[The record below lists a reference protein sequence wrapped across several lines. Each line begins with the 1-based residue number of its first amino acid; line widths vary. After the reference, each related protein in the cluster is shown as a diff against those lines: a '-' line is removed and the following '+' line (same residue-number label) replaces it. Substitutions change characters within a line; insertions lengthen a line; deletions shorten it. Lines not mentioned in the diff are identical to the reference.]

1 MRFWKICLTLLVLI
15 IAIGAVSATDK
26 INDTTISNGGQG
38 IIETAQ
44 DTPYLEDEIATFTN
58 LNYDI
63 KNSKEYLEMTT
74 DYLFDAKNDKPHSI
88 LVEEDNYVI
97 YGNNHIIDADFQ
109 SSILNITGKNVT
121 LTDLTFTNAENEN
134 GALYIS
140 GSVILFNVTFINNIG
155 SDYGGAVINFGSL
168 ECNDCTFIDNYAEK
182 GSAIYSDAGTLDM
195 YNCYFTSQY
204 PNKYGSVYSKD
215 SDITID
221 ECDFTNTSSKYAP
234 AIYIG
239 SSSKPECE
247 VIINNTRFTDLSA
260 SETGGAIAIKVAQYV
275 AVVNS
280 IFTNTSS
287 TKNGGAIFADM
298 AGDEPYTGEMVIFN
312 STFAETSSNFGGA
325 YLQLGGTLSI
335 SDSFFT
341 DCVAEFN
348 GGAIYLSDVSADLQ
362 SNVFTGNIAKD
373 YDEYES
379 YGGAVYADTSTFDLT
394 KSEFN
399 NNNAYQGAAIYSYDS
414 KYYIGDLTFNNNG
427 NAIRTVFDKKGSKYG
442 NLYGSD
448 DIYEDDFNNTYY
460 LSSVITPGMQITL
473 LNNSTDISNIPARY
487 DLREVGLVS
496 PVKNQGSMGACWT
509 FGMNAA
515 LESAVLK
522 SLGIEAD
529 FSENHMQNTMLK
541 YSVYGL
547 SSMVEGGISPLSIG
561 YLLSWLGALPQEH
574 DTYDELGKISPIIT
588 SGNDIH
594 ILDVIFVAPD
604 TKSVGNP
611 AIKEAIL
618 KYGALQ
624 VDLVAAASEGQ
635 EYEFYNEATFSQYNP
650 NHLTP
655 DHAVCVVG
663 WDDNYPKEK
672 FSITPPG
679 NGAWIIKNSWGA
691 DWGDGGYMYL
701 SYYDQTF
708 CAFPNDI
715 TACAYGIII
724 ENDEPY
730 VANYQYDF
738 TGLNDFTTYTDGS
751 KITFMNKY
759 VAEED
764 DLLAAVGTYFNKA
777 GIDYSIEIAV
787 NDNVLHTQNGV
798 SPFYGY
804 HTIKLDKYIYLKKG
818 DEFSVFITSNA
829 MPTSKSGRM
838 HYEEGVSMIVSDDD
852 EWTDIYQ
859 TSEEVA
865 CIKAYTLPITSIKTQ
880 NVKAYYSE
888 KKIFEVT
895 VKNANAN
902 VTVFISDDIVLNSIS
917 NEKGIATFTLPL
929 LDLGTYMITT
939 CYNSTSIVSTLDV
952 LSRFSG
958 DKNIAMDYYDG
969 TAFKARVYADG
980 GAFAKNQKVVIK
992 IDKKTYTA
1000 YTDGNGWVNF
1010 KIPNTITPGK
1020 HTITATYAKQTIS
1033 HTLQVKQILKS
1044 TKTVTVKKSAKKLVL
1059 KATLKTSKGKAIK
1072 SKTITFKLNGKTYTA
1087 KTNSNGVAQKTL
1099 NKNVINKL
1107 KKGKKYTL
1115 KITYLK
1121 NTIQTTVNV
1130 K

>member
-1 MRFWKICLTLLVLI
+1 MRLWKICLALLVLI
-15 IAIGAVSATDK
+15 IAIGAVSATDEV
-26 INDTTISNGGQG
+26 NDGIISNESQD

-44 DTPYLEDEIATFTN
+44 DTPYLEDEIATFTD
-58 LNYDI
+58 LDYDI
-63 KNSKEYLEMTT
+63 RNSKEYLDMTT
-74 DYLFDAKNDKPHSI
+74 DYLFDADNDKPRSI

-109 SSILNITGKNVT
+109 SSILNITGQNVT
-121 LTDLTFTNAENEN
+121 LTDLTFANADNEN

-140 GSVILFNVTFINNIG
+140 GSVILFNVTFINNTG
-155 SDYGGAVINFGSL
+155 SEYGGAVINFGSL
-168 ECNDCTFIDNYAEK
+168 ECNDCTFTDNYAEK
-182 GSAIYSDAGTLDM
+182 GSAIYSEAGTLGL
-195 YNCYFTSQY
+195 YNCCFTSQY
-204 PNKYGSVYSKD
+204 SSKYGSVYSKD
-215 SDITID
+215 SDVTID
-221 ECDFTNTSSKYAP
+221 ECIFTNTSSKYAP

-247 VIINNTRFTDLSA
+247 VIINNTQFIDLSA

-275 AVVNS
+275 AVENS

-298 AGDEPYTGEMVIFN
+298 AGDEPYTGEMKIIN
-312 STFAETSSNFGGA
+312 STFEQTSSNFGGA

-348 GGAIYLSDVSADLQ
+348 GGAIYLSNVSADLQ
-362 SNVFTGNIAKD
+362 SNVFTGNIAEY

-394 KSEFN
+394 ESEFSN
-399 NNNAYQGAAIYSYDS
+399 NKAYRGAAIYAYDS
-414 KYYIGDLTFNNNG
+414 KYYIGDLIFNNNK
-427 NAIRTVFDKKGSKYG
+427 NAIYTVFDKKGSGYD
-442 NLYGSD
+442 NLDGSD
-448 DIYEDDFNNTYY
+448 DIYEADFNNVDYF
-460 LSSVITPGMQITL
+460 SSIITPGMQITL
-473 LNNSTDISNIPARY
+473 LNNATDISNVPARY
-487 DLREVGLVS
+487 DLREVGFVS

-541 YSVYGL
+541 YSIYGL

-574 DTYDELGKISPIIT
+574 DTYDELGKISPILT
-588 SGNDIH
+588 SDKDIH
-594 ILDVIFVAPD
+594 VLDVIFVAPD
-604 TKSVGNP
+604 TKSIGNP

-650 NHLTP
+650 NHVTP

-708 CAFPNDI
+708 CAFPGDI
-715 TACAYGIII
+715 TSCAYGIII

-751 KITFMNKY
+751 NITYMNKY
-759 VAEED
+759 TAEED

-777 GIDYSIEIAV
+777 GVEYSIEIAV
-787 NDNVLHTQNGV
+787 NDNVLYTQSGV

-804 HTIKLDKYIYLKKG
+804 HTIKLDEYLYLKKG
-818 DEFSVFITSNA
+818 DEFCVFITSNA
-829 MPTSKSGRM
+829 APTSKSGRM
-838 HYEEGVSMIVSDDD
+838 HYEEEVSVIVESDG

-859 TSEEVA
+859 TSGEVA
-865 CIKAYTLPITSIKTQ
+865 CIKAYALPITSIKTQ
-880 NVKAYYSE
+880 NVKAYYLE
-888 KKIFEVT
+888 DKEFNVD

-902 VTVFISDDIVLNSIS
+902 VTVFIDDDFTLNSIS
-917 NEKGIATFTLPL
+917 NEKGIATFTLPI
-929 LDLGTYMITT
+929 LDVGTYILTT
-939 CYNSTSIVSTLDV
+939 CYNDTAIVNTLEV

-969 TAFKARVYADG
+969 TSFKARVYADG
-980 GAFAKNQKVVIK
+980 GAFAENQAVVIK

-1000 YTDGNGWVNF
+1000 YTDGNGWVKF

-1020 HTITATYAKQTIS
+1020 HKITATYAGETIS
-1033 HTLQVKQILKS
+1033 HTLKVNQVLKS
-1044 TKTVTVKKSAKKLVL
+1044 TKTVTAKKSAKKLVL

-1072 SKTITFKLNGKTYTA
+1072 SKTITFKFNGKTYKA
-1087 KTNSNGVAQKTL
+1087 KTDKSGVAKVTIK
-1099 NKNVINKL
+1099 NNVIKKL
-1107 KKGKKYTL
+1107 KKGKKYAV

-1121 NTIQTTVNV
+1121 DTIQTTVKV